1 MVRRSILAAA
11 AALTLATI
19 GPVGAAAANTAV
31 ATANVNM
38 RAGPSTS
45 YPVVRIVPAG
55 ANVASYG
62 CVADY
67 SWCDVGYGGA
77 RGWVAASYLT
87 TVVRGT
93 TVVVSPTV
101 GFPVV
106 TYAPTSYW
114 NRYYA
119 GYPWYARGPAY
130 YAPPPRAYRAP
141 APRYGYGCRN
151 GCSATTTVT
160 GPRGNTASRTRSF
173 HR

>member
-1 MVRRSILAAA
+1 MTRRSSIAAIALAIA
-11 AALTLATI
+11 TLGFA
-19 GPVGAAAANTAV
+19 GAASAANTAI

-77 RGWVAASYLT
+77 RGWVSASYLT
-87 TVVRGT
+87 TVVRGA

-106 TYAPTSYW
+106 TYAPTTYW
-114 NRYYA
+114 NRYYTA
-119 GYPWYARGPAY
+119 YPWYARGPAY
-130 YAPPPRAYRAP
+130 YRPAPRAYRAP
-141 APRYGYGCRN
+141 APYYGCRN
-151 GCSATTTVT
+151 GCSGSRTVT
-160 GPRGNTASRTRSF
+160 GPRGNSASRSWSF